1 MLFIRLLP
9 TPFSRVSSF
18 PISRACRTRKTKE
31 KKEEEIF
38 SAFKVSYG
46 CISAAIWVFLFFPR
60 HCFSPARQCKE
71 RAMGLGGKRGE
82 KRPFLLVFFWV
93 SRYGEKTD
101 VRKIFRAFEGLSP
114 SFLSHI
120 LPTGVEPFFLKK
132 KSGKFINWE
141 TECMTLAPLSAGAC
155 FLGKGNDSSSGK
167 YLFLHIFLS
176 PPSFPRAVRP

>member
-141 TECMTLAPLSAGAC
+141 TERMTLAPRLQGPVFWGRERIPRQESIFSC
-155 FLGKGNDSSSGK
+155 T
-167 YLFLHIFLS
+167 YFLS
-176 PPSFPRAVRP
+176 PKGR